1 MSQETVGAVRSV
13 LVVEDD
19 RFLRRACEVSLRQR
33 GFTVLTAPDGEAALE
48 LIRAELPGLVLL
60 DLLMPRMSGLELLRR
75 LRSEERTRALPVLVI
90 SNSSREQD
98 VAELERLGITG
109 YLVKAN
115 LSLEELGDTVSRILE
130 A

>member
-1 MSQETVGAVRSV
+1 MSQETVGVVRSV